1 MNDDTNQ
8 PPPVVIII
16 NAKTGV
22 QARIQMEQLLGN
34 YISQQAKVVPA
45 VSDASA
51 DKYTPAE
58 VLAVNNENVAALNA
72 PTAKRTEA
80 SLTTEGRAANKT
92 GRRGKARAV
101 DAQPASAL
109 PAASE
114 LVPSLPVTD
123 PKLNPYETAALAEQD
138 AADEAAETAKAED
151 APLTLDDV
159 RNAVKPYIDKWTIAV
174 AQADVGPLIKDIGGA
189 DKISEL
195 DPANQENLKKL
206 VAALNAASASPTRYV
221 KAA

>member
-1 MNDDTNQ
+1 MTVTITIEAPD
-8 PPPVVIII
+8 
-16 NAKTGV
+16 AEC
-22 QARIQMEQLLGN
+22 ARSQMRQLLAITLQTG
-34 YISQQAKVVPA
+34 ISAPT
-45 VSDASA
+45 VSDASS

-72 PTAKRTEA
+72 TPAKRTEA

-101 DAQPASAL
+101 DAQPAPAP

-114 LVPSLPVTD
+114 LVSSLPVTD
-123 PKLNPYETAALAEQD
+123 PKLNPDETAALAEQD

-174 AQADVGPLIKDIGGA
+174 AQADVGHLIKDIGGA

-206 VAALNAASASPTRYV
+206 VAALKAASASDTRYV
-221 KAA
+221 KAAS